1 MPFNLLI
8 FPLVGGYFFLI
19 FCSRTKYYHQRIDQ
33 QRLLFNSVL
42 VGIISL
48 TISYFLLRL
57 LTLLFPYF
65 ILNFKSILPPGIE
78 YLEVAVFSFLL
89 SVSSTFIINLFTNKT
104 DELSKSIDKI
114 GNDLEKIIKKGFTD
128 AELISLTLKSGKVYV
143 GVPLVI
149 PEPNKSSTYI
159 SLLPFFSGYRNNEK
173 ELKFT
178 TEYLS
183 VHEKL
188 DHREKHFSLIIN
200 TSEIVTANLF
210 DLTTYQIFNKTTE
223 NTTDS

>member
-19 FCSRTKYYHQRIDQ
+19 FCKKTKYYHQRIDQ

-48 TISYFLLRL
+48 TLSYFLLQL
-57 LTLLFPYF
+57 LNFLFPAF
-65 ILNFKSILPPGIE
+65 ISNFKAIFPGIQ
-78 YLEVAVFSFLL
+78 YIEVAIFSFLL
-89 SVSSTFIINLFTNKT
+89 SIICTLIINLFTDKT
-104 DELSKSIDKI
+104 EELSKSIDRI
-114 GNDLEKIIKKGFTD
+114 GNDLEKIIKKGFSEG
-128 AELISLTLKSGKVYV
+128 ELISLTLKSGKAYV
-143 GVPLVI
+143 GIPLVI

-159 SLLPFFSGYRNNEK
+159 SLLPIFSGYRNNEK

-183 VHEKL
+183 VHEKME
-188 DHREKHFSLIIN
+188 HREKYFTLIIC

-210 DLTTYQIFNKTTE
+210 DLNIYQTFNKPSDQPT
-223 NTTDS
+223 SS